1 MLKDFVKWFCLF
13 AAVCFVHLGIADE
26 GTLLSDGSLIGS
38 VDGKVVAD
46 TENDEWFFELEE
58 DVNDHLGRVQAAAE
72 LRLLESSTLEQLTYD
87 FKERSSREYR
97 IWARITSYEGKNFI
111 FPVYYIPLSG
121 LKKSQQELENRKQK
135 IEAKSAEQEQVEQ
148 KSVKTEP
155 REPQTD
161 NEPNVNKP
169 EDEVVIP
176 EELMEKFKSRKTF
189 QPEQVT
195 KKLTQKKN
203 KKVDAK
209 TEGNSELTEEPEL
222 KEIEVEQDRIL
233 ADRTAVLQKSS
244 RGGYEFVL
252 DGLGWNAPEVS
263 FRVLPSQAL
272 ELAQRQQG
280 NVPVALRFKISGIV
294 TVYKGQLYL
303 LPQRAVRTYSHQNF
317 SR

>member
-13 AAVCFVHLGIADE
+13 AAVCFVPVGIADE
-26 GTLLSDGSLIGS
+26 GTLLSDGSLIGT

-46 TENDEWFFELEE
+46 TDKNEWFFKLEE
-58 DVNDHLGRVQAAAE
+58 DVNDHLGRVQAGTE

-87 FKERSSREYR
+87 FKKRSRGEYR
-97 IWARITSYEGKNFI
+97 IWARVTSYEGKNFI

-121 LKKSQQELENRKQK
+121 LNKSQQKPQNTAQK
-135 IEAKSAEQEQVEQ
+135 VEEKPAEREQVEQ

-155 REPQTD
+155 QERQTGGK
-161 NEPNVNKP
+161 PNVNEP

-176 EELMEKFKSRKTF
+176 EDLMEKFKSRKTF
-189 QPEQVT
+189 QPEQFT
-195 KKLTQKKN
+195 KKQTQEKN
-203 KKVDAK
+203 KKEDAK
-209 TEGNSELTEEPEL
+209 TGAKSELTEEPEL

-252 DGLGWNAPEVS
+252 DGLGWNAPQVS
-263 FRVLPSQAL
+263 FKVLPSQAL
-272 ELAQRQQG
+272 ELAQRGQG
-280 NVPVALRFKISGIV
+280 NVMVALRFKISGIV

-303 LPQRAVRTYSHQNF
+303 LLQRAVRTYSHQNF
-317 SR
+317 SG